1 MNIVLEQDANRYAGG
16 GGTKLSKM
24 VSEGTGGIK
33 SYCKKIV

>member
-1 MNIVLEQDANRYAGG
+1 MNIVLEQDANRYAG

-33 SYCKKIV
+33 SYCKKMV